1 MIIELYIL
9 GGIKLNSTLETIEN
23 RVSLRRYKDKKIE
36 DEDLDQIINSA
47 MRAPTAGNMMLY
59 SILVI
64 KNEEKKK
71 ILSKTCDNQPF
82 IAKAP
87 VLLVFLADFQKM
99 FDYFKDSNLREYCEE
114 KNKDLPNPKF
124 ANMFLAAGDAF
135 IAAQNAVIAA
145 ESMGI
150 GSCYIGDI
158 IENYEEK
165 KSLFNLP
172 KYTLPVTMLT
182 MGYYPDDFKKRKSKR
197 FKKDYIVF
205 EEEYKRLSE
214 KELKDMY
221 KEKEEKMKEENRHNA
236 DNYGQYIY
244 AHKFDTDFFKEMERS
259 LKIMIEEWL
268 DNER

>member
-1 MIIELYIL
+1 M
-9 GGIKLNSTLETIEN
+9 NSTLKTIEN
-23 RVSLRRYKDKKIE
+23 RVSLRRYKDKEIE
-36 DEDLDQIINSA
+36 EKDLNQIINSA

-59 SILVI
+59 TILVI
-64 KNEEKKK
+64 KDKEKKK
-71 ILSKTCDNQPF
+71 VLSKTCDNQPF

-87 VLLVFLADFQKM
+87 VLLVFLADFQRI
-99 FDYFKDSNLREYCEE
+99 FDYFNVSNLQEYCKRE
-114 KNKDLPNPKF
+114 KRNLPNPKF

-158 IENYEEK
+158 IENYEDK
-165 KSLFNLP
+165 KDLFNLP

-182 MGYYPDDFKKRKSKR
+182 LGYYPDEYKKRQSKR

-205 EEEYKRLSE
+205 EEKYKRLSE
-214 KELKDMY
+214 KELKEMY
-221 KEKEEKMKEENRHNA
+221 KEKAEKMKEKNRYNA

-244 AHKFDTDFFKEMERS
+244 AHKFDTEFFKEMERS
-259 LKIMIEEWL
+259 LKIMIEEWTE
-268 DNER
+268 DER